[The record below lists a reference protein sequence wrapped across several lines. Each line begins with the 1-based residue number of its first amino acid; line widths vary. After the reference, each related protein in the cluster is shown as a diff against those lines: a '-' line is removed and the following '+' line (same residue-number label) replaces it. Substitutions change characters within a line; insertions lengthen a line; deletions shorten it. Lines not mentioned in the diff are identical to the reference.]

1 MKKFSTR
8 VTSGA
13 PASFDDAVSFHG
25 HVCPGLAFGYRVA
38 RRALEECRKGRAED
52 EELVA
57 VVENDAC
64 GIDAIQVVTGCT
76 VGKGNLILRD
86 FGKSVYTFFLRPSG
100 RGVRIAVKPLST
112 ETLDPGLPALRTR
125 VRDGDA
131 KPGEEVE
138 MLRRTRDVVDALL
151 ALPDDELL
159 DVTPTHVT
167 IPEPARLFAT
177 AICTSCGE
185 TVAESRARIRDGNVV
200 CIPCAGSYGR
210 GWGIE

>member
-1 MKKFSTR
+1 MINSQTR
-8 VTSGA
+8 VTPGE
-13 PASFDDAVSFHG
+13 PASFEDAALFHG

-76 VGKGNLILRD
+76 VGKGNLILHD

-100 RGVRIAVKPLST
+100 RGVRIAIQQFST
-112 ETLDPGLPALRTR
+112 DTLDPGLPALSTK
-125 VRDGDA
+125 VRDGEATPD
-131 KPGEEVE
+131 EEAE
-138 MLRRTRDVVDALL
+138 MLRRTRGVVDTLL
-151 ALPDDELL
+151 RIPDDELL
-159 DVTPTHVT
+159 DVTQTTVT
-167 IPEPARLFAT
+167 IPEPARLFTTAT
-177 AICTSCGE
+177 CASCGE
-185 TVAESRARIRDGNVV
+185 TVAESRARIRDGKIV

-210 GWGIE
+210 GWGKE